1 MERNVIVVTSS
12 RLWASARAV
21 VWVALCSW
29 SGTALAHDTTTSW
42 TIVRLRPSELDL
54 TIKIAAE
61 AVWPAVQVEAPGAT
75 LAMEQ
80 LDALRPMLV
89 EFAKRM
95 HTLSMGDKPLR
106 GLRGDVRVVEDY
118 LEFHV
123 VYAPPAKG
131 LLQFKA
137 NYLSAL
143 SPEFTAE
150 VSILDA
156 SDELLVERALIADDP
171 AFEITLPDKA
181 VPRPKPKAR
190 H

>member
-1 MERNVIVVTSS
+1 MSVRAS
-12 RLWASARAV
+12 RSWACARAV
-21 VWVALCSW
+21 ALIALSCW
-29 SGTALAHDTTTSW
+29 SATALAHDTTTSW

-89 EFAKRM
+89 DFAKRM
-95 HTLSMGDKPLR
+95 HTLSVGDKPLV

-123 VYAPPAKG
+123 VYGPPPKG

-137 NYLSAL
+137 NYLSVI

-156 SDELLVERALIADDP
+156 SDELLVERALVADDP
-171 AFEITLPDKA
+171 AFEITLPDKP